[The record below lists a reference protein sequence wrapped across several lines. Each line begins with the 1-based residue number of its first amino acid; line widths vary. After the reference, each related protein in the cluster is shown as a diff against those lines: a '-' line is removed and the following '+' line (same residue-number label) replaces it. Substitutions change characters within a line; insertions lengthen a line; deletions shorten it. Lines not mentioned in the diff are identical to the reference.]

1 MRHEHSEVWGRSGF
15 FGKLAATNSLLT
27 IPKIVTRS
35 PNTNLKLHHPITEDL
50 HERGDCPWSDYPLV
64 RNRKDGP
71 DHILNPIDR
80 VDWNSWIRALLRCED
95 SNLST
100 AARSTMLLSTVT
112 DDADEQ
118 YNAPELPIGGFL
130 KSMSLGGN
138 WVILAVLL
146 RKDKELTRE
155 PQCIHLCLNCLDD
168 ASLGCQSSISDRG
181 W

>member
-1 MRHEHSEVWGRSGF
+1 
-15 FGKLAATNSLLT
+15 
-27 IPKIVTRS
+27 
-35 PNTNLKLHHPITEDL
+35 
-50 HERGDCPWSDYPLV
+50 
-64 RNRKDGP
+64 
-71 DHILNPIDR
+71 
-80 VDWNSWIRALLRCED
+80 
-95 SNLST
+95 
-100 AARSTMLLSTVT
+100 MLLSTVT